1 MAEVDLAEAGADQL
15 LRELRRLHVRE
26 VSEAAA
32 DALPEPHRVRSEGEH
47 LGAMVGLDERGI
59 ARREQ
64 GHEVRRRS
72 AHVGGDAERV
82 IPRGDADGHLGRIVR
97 DVLGGHLEAADAE
110 AATHR
115 VFPDLEAG
123 ADPWREDARVE
134 VDGTAEGAGDLLDAA
149 EVIAVVMRREDGVDP
164 ELVRAAIEHD
174 AECGQARLE
183 GARSEAGI
191 DQDANAVGLDQEGIA
206 AGAGAEDERAKRH
219 VDLPNLRS
227 CEASQDQSQEGRA
240 DASLGIQ
247 DVSSYRADGIFV
259 STRPCP
265 NCGSPLAENARFC
278 GQCGT
283 TIGRSPAAAP
293 SEPPNVH
300 EEVTVAREKPDLSAF
315 KTLMDSAPFGSPGS
329 AFNPP
334 APAPAAG
341 SPPGIPTPMVPPPV
355 TQSRPQPLSQT
366 VSDPEALGRDRDM
379 VKQALGVAATAQ
391 AAPVAPPKHL
401 QRTMMMGAESAT
413 APHVGGGPAPSRSDR
428 PTAPPVEP
436 NAAGAPP
443 AVARGGDAS
452 PLSRSV
458 LSPGALKPPSA
469 APPANAPAA
478 AGPAAPAPAAAAAA
492 GGGGR
497 AGAPALRTMLGM
509 PATDLELSPNQAPA
523 ASPPV
528 QNAPNLGGTVPLGGP
543 NGAAPAAPAAALA
556 PHNAQKTM
564 LGVAIPGIAPTHGAG
579 SPTSGPTPLSLQ
591 SRQSTML
598 GVAIPGIAP
607 THGSAP
613 GRLGATMQ
621 MPESPQ
627 QQQAQQKGQQAQHQP
642 RMPSQVQNTALGVMV
657 PPEVKI
663 VPRPKTL
670 IDAELALP
678 LPAAPQIPE
687 KKGIPA
693 IAVVGILFAIVA
705 IAGGGVAFFAL
716 RNSGTLS
723 AVPQLDE
730 TGKESLKIGCTTC
743 PDGTTVSLGAST
755 ASVTGGNAVLPLP
768 APLSIGDNDLIV
780 KIERP
785 AGGRHEDVKVHVP
798 VAYRVRA
805 DLSTL
810 SAKPPA
816 ITVRVEATPG
826 SLVSVEDKPV
836 ALDATG
842 RGAYAI
848 DLTKETEGTGET
860 KSFERKIPFAIT
872 PKGGKQETG
881 QLTARTAIVPLAL
894 DAPGRWLITDK
905 GTAAVAG
912 QTRPGSTVTIDGQNV
927 AVDAQG
933 KFGVRV
939 ELSAVGDKALEIVA
953 ASPPNAPRIVKVKV
967 TRVASLT
974 DAAKGEDA
982 QNPVG
987 YDAFGA
993 EPEKNIGTN
1002 VMVEGD
1008 VVDARATAGHTVLL
1022 IEDKK
1027 HCGKSGPGAS
1037 CLVRV
1042 VHGDEDKAA
1051 RGDIVRAYGRVL
1063 GSVTASGKTVP
1074 DIEASLVLPIKAA
1087 K

>member
-1 MAEVDLAEAGADQL
+1 
-15 LRELRRLHVRE
+15 
-26 VSEAAA
+26 
-32 DALPEPHRVRSEGEH
+32 
-47 LGAMVGLDERGI
+47 
-59 ARREQ
+59 
-64 GHEVRRRS
+64 
-72 AHVGGDAERV
+72 
-82 IPRGDADGHLGRIVR
+82 
-97 DVLGGHLEAADAE
+97 
-110 AATHR
+110 
-115 VFPDLEAG
+115 
-123 ADPWREDARVE
+123 
-134 VDGTAEGAGDLLDAA
+134 
-149 EVIAVVMRREDGVDP
+149 
-164 ELVRAAIEHD
+164 
-174 AECGQARLE
+174 
-183 GARSEAGI
+183 
-191 DQDANAVGLDQEGIA
+191 
-206 AGAGAEDERAKRH
+206 
-219 VDLPNLRS
+219 
-227 CEASQDQSQEGRA
+227 
-240 DASLGIQ
+240 
-247 DVSSYRADGIFV
+247 
-259 STRPCP
+259 
-265 NCGSPLAENARFC
+265 
-278 GQCGT
+278 
-283 TIGRSPAAAP
+283 
-293 SEPPNVH
+293 VH

-315 KTLMDSAPFGSPGS
+315 KTLMDSSPFGSPGS
-329 AFNPP
+329 AFDPP
-334 APAPAAG
+334 SPAPAAG
-341 SPPGIPTPMVPPPV
+341 SPPGIPTPMVPPPE
-355 TQSRPQPLSQT
+355 TQSRPQPLSKT
-366 VSDPEALGRDRDM
+366 VSDPEALERARDM
-379 VKQALGVAATAQ
+379 VEQALGVAATAQ
-391 AAPVAPPKHL
+391 APPKHL
-401 QRTMMMGAESAT
+401 QTTMLMGAESAT
-413 APHVGGGPAPSRSDR
+413 
-428 PTAPPVEP
+428 
-436 NAAGAPP
+436 
-443 AVARGGDAS
+443 
-452 PLSRSV
+452 
-458 LSPGALKPPSA
+458 
-469 APPANAPAA
+469 
-478 AGPAAPAPAAAAAA
+478 PAPAAGSGA
-492 GGGGR
+492 R

-509 PATDLELSPNQAPA
+509 PATDLGLPPNRAPA
-523 ASPPV
+523 AAPAV
-528 QNAPNLGGTVPLGGP
+528 QNAPNFGGTVPLGGA
-543 NGAAPAAPAAALA
+543 NSAAPAAPAAPAGPAAALA

-579 SPTSGPTPLSLQ
+579 AGADAPRSAASAASGDGSLASGPTPLSLQ
-591 SRQSTML
+591 SKQSTML

-613 GRLGATMQ
+613 GRHGATMQ

-627 QQQAQQKGQQAQHQP
+627 QQQAQQQAQQAQYQP

-678 LPAAPQIPE
+678 LPAAPQLPE

-705 IAGGGVAFFAL
+705 IAGGGIAFFAL

-723 AVPQLDE
+723 AIPQLDE

-755 ASVTGGNAVLPLP
+755 ASVTAGNAVLPLP
-768 APLSIGDNDLIV
+768 APLSIGDNDLTV

-826 SLVSVEDKPV
+826 SVVSVEDTPV

-912 QTRPGSTVTIDGQNV
+912 QTRPGSTVTIDGQSV

-953 ASPPNAPRIVKVKV
+953 ASPPNAPRSVKVKV

-993 EPEKNIGTN
+993 EPEKKIGTK

-1027 HCGKSGPGAS
+1027 HCAKGAS

-1051 RGDIVRAYGRVL
+1051 RGDIVRAYGHVL

-1074 DIEASLVLPIKAA
+1074 DIEASLVLPIKAG

>member
-1 MAEVDLAEAGADQL
+1 M
-15 LRELRRLHVRE
+15 
-26 VSEAAA
+26 
-32 DALPEPHRVRSEGEH
+32 
-47 LGAMVGLDERGI
+47 
-59 ARREQ
+59 
-64 GHEVRRRS
+64 
-72 AHVGGDAERV
+72 
-82 IPRGDADGHLGRIVR
+82 
-97 DVLGGHLEAADAE
+97 
-110 AATHR
+110 T
-115 VFPDLEAG
+115 
-123 ADPWREDARVE
+123 
-134 VDGTAEGAGDLLDAA
+134 
-149 EVIAVVMRREDGVDP
+149 
-164 ELVRAAIEHD
+164 
-174 AECGQARLE
+174 
-183 GARSEAGI
+183 
-191 DQDANAVGLDQEGIA
+191 
-206 AGAGAEDERAKRH
+206 
-219 VDLPNLRS
+219 
-227 CEASQDQSQEGRA
+227 
-240 DASLGIQ
+240 
-247 DVSSYRADGIFV
+247 
-259 STRPCP
+259 TRPCP
-265 NCGSPLAENARFC
+265 SCGSPLAENARFC

-283 TIGRSPAAAP
+283 TIGGGPAAAP

-315 KTLMDSAPFGSPGS
+315 KTLMDSTPFGSPGS

-334 APAPAAG
+334 SPAAG
-341 SPPGIPTPMVPPPV
+341 SPPGIPTPMVPPPE

-366 VSDPEALGRDRDM
+366 VSDPEALDRARGM
-379 VKQALGVAATAQ
+379 VEQALGVAATAQ
-391 AAPVAPPKHL
+391 APPKHL
-401 QRTMMMGAESAT
+401 QNTMMMGAESAT
-413 APHVGGGPAPSRSDR
+413 P
-428 PTAPPVEP
+428 
-436 NAAGAPP
+436 PP
-443 AVARGGDAS
+443 AAARGGDAS

-458 LSPGALKPPSA
+458 LAPDARKAPSA
-469 APPANAPAA
+469 AAPVAPAT
-478 AGPAAPAPAAAAAA
+478 AAPTPAA

-509 PATDLELSPNQAPA
+509 PATDLGLPPHRAPA
-523 ASPPV
+523 AAASV
-528 QNAPNLGGTVPLGGP
+528 QNAPNLGGTVPIAGP
-543 NGAAPAAPAAALA
+543 SSASPAAPAALA

-579 SPTSGPTPLSLQ
+579 AGADAPRTAAPGESSPTSGPTPLSLQ
-591 SRQSTML
+591 SKQSTML

-613 GRLGATMQ
+613 GRHGATMQ

-627 QQQAQQKGQQAQHQP
+627 QQAQQAQHQP

-678 LPAAPQIPE
+678 LPAAPQLPE

-723 AVPQLDE
+723 AIPQLDE

-768 APLSIGDNDLIV
+768 APLSIGDNDLTV

-826 SLVSVEDKPV
+826 SVVSVEDKPV

-881 QLTARTAIVPLAL
+881 QLTARAAIVPLAL

-912 QTRPGSTVTIDGQNV
+912 QTRPGSTVTIDGQSV

-939 ELSAVGDKALEIVA
+939 ELSAVGEKALEIVA

-967 TRVASLT
+967 TRVASLA

-982 QNPVG
+982 QNPIG

-993 EPEKNIGTN
+993 EPEKRIGTK

-1051 RGDIVRAYGRVL
+1051 RGDLVRAYGHVL

>member
-1 MAEVDLAEAGADQL
+1 M
-15 LRELRRLHVRE
+15 
-26 VSEAAA
+26 
-32 DALPEPHRVRSEGEH
+32 
-47 LGAMVGLDERGI
+47 
-59 ARREQ
+59 
-64 GHEVRRRS
+64 
-72 AHVGGDAERV
+72 
-82 IPRGDADGHLGRIVR
+82 
-97 DVLGGHLEAADAE
+97 
-110 AATHR
+110 
-115 VFPDLEAG
+115 
-123 ADPWREDARVE
+123 
-134 VDGTAEGAGDLLDAA
+134 
-149 EVIAVVMRREDGVDP
+149 
-164 ELVRAAIEHD
+164 
-174 AECGQARLE
+174 
-183 GARSEAGI
+183 
-191 DQDANAVGLDQEGIA
+191 
-206 AGAGAEDERAKRH
+206 
-219 VDLPNLRS
+219 
-227 CEASQDQSQEGRA
+227 
-240 DASLGIQ
+240 
-247 DVSSYRADGIFV
+247 
-259 STRPCP
+259 
-265 NCGSPLAENARFC
+265 
-278 GQCGT
+278 
-283 TIGRSPAAAP
+283 
-293 SEPPNVH
+293 H
-300 EEVTVAREKPDLSAF
+300 EEVTVARAKPDLSAF
-315 KTLMDSAPFGSPGS
+315 KTLMDSTPFGSPGS
-329 AFNPP
+329 ASNPP

-341 SPPGIPTPMVPPPV
+341 SPPGIPTPMVPPPE
-355 TQSRPQPLSQT
+355 TQGRPQPLSQT
-366 VSDPEALGRDRDM
+366 VSDPEALERARDM
-379 VKQALGVAATAQ
+379 VDEALGVAATAQ
-391 AAPVAPPKHL
+391 AAPAAPPKHL
-401 QRTMMMGAESAT
+401 QKTMMMGAESAT
-413 APHVGGGPAPSRSDR
+413 APHAGGGPAALGSDR
-428 PTAPPVEP
+428 PTAPAIESG
-436 NAAGAPP
+436 AA
-443 AVARGGDAS
+443 
-452 PLSRSV
+452 
-458 LSPGALKPPSA
+458 
-469 APPANAPAA
+469 
-478 AGPAAPAPAAAAAA
+478 
-492 GGGGR
+492 R

-509 PATDLELSPNQAPA
+509 PASDLGLPPNQAGRA
-523 ASPPV
+523 AVPSV
-528 QNAPNLGGTVPLGGP
+528 QNALNLGGTVPLGGSS
-543 NGAAPAAPAAALA
+543 PAARAPALA

-564 LGVAIPGIAPTHGAG
+564 LGVAIPGIAPT
-579 SPTSGPTPLSLQ
+579 PGPTPLSLQ
-591 SRQSTML
+591 SKQSTML

-613 GRLGATMQ
+613 GRHGATMQ
-621 MPESPQ
+621 MPESLQPQ
-627 QQQAQQKGQQAQHQP
+627 QAQQQAQQAQQQP

-657 PPEVKI
+657 PLEVKI

-678 LPAAPQIPE
+678 LPAAPQLPE

-693 IAVVGILFAIVA
+693 IAVVGLLFAIVA

-768 APLSIGDNDLIV
+768 APLSIGDNDLTV

-860 KSFERKIPFAIT
+860 RSFERKIPFAIT

-894 DAPGRWLITDK
+894 DAPGRDLVTDK

-912 QTRPGSTVTIDGQNV
+912 QTRPGSTVTIDGQSV

-939 ELSAVGDKALEIVA
+939 ELSAVGEKPLEIVA

-967 TRVASLT
+967 TRVASLV

-987 YDAFGA
+987 YDVFGA
-993 EPEKNIGTN
+993 EPEKKIGTRM
-1002 VMVEGD
+1002 MVEGD
-1008 VVDARATAGHTVLL
+1008 VVDARVTAGHTVLL
-1022 IEDKK
+1022 IDDKK
-1027 HCGKSGPGAS
+1027 HCAKGAS